1 MTGYIR
7 QILGENVFQKFETID
22 ADEVA
27 HLVYSARYLF
37 REDAMLSVK
46 TELMLMPVH
55 KPLDIIKNIY
65 CLNLTLANIA
75 PWYSIL

>member
-22 ADEVA
+22 ADEAA

-46 TELMLMPVH
+46 TELMLMPVP

-75 PWYSIL
+75 PSYSIL